1 MKDYKRMRQMLK
13 DSVQY
18 VMVPQAR
25 YAQGIGLYVSYDI
38 VAYDST
44 KRDIIA
50 IAPDVTADRNSALR
64 IVGQFNRYQLSP
76 IHLEEAIEDALN

>member
-44 KRDIIA
+44 KRDIVA
-50 IAPDVTADRNSALR
+50 MAPDVTADRNTALH
-64 IVGQFNRYQLSP
+64 IVGKFNRYQLSP
-76 IHLEEAIEDALN
+76 IHLKEAIDDALN

>member
-1 MKDYKRMRQMLK
+1 MKDYKRMRKMLK

-38 VAYDST
+38 VAYDFT
-44 KRDIIA
+44 KRDIVA
-50 IAPDVTADRNSALR
+50 MTPDVTADRNTALR
-64 IVGQFNRYQLSP
+64 IVGKFNRYQLSP
-76 IHLEEAIEDALN
+76 IHLQDAIDDALS

>member
-1 MKDYKRMRQMLK
+1 MKKSNQMRQMLR
-13 DSVQY
+13 DAVQY
-18 VMVPQAR
+18 IMIPQAR

-50 IAPDVTADRNSALR
+50 IAPDVTADRNTALR